1 MWFLLGDW
9 QIFVNL
15 TPEAGD
21 VAFTRPEVT
30 SHIYSYVIGTSNI
43 YSLTALAITL
53 FFVVFTNK
61 R

>member
-30 SHIYSYVIGTSNI
+30 SHIYSYVIGTSTFTRSPLWRSH
-43 YSLTALAITL
+43 SLLL
-53 FFVVFTNK
+53 FF
-61 R
+61 